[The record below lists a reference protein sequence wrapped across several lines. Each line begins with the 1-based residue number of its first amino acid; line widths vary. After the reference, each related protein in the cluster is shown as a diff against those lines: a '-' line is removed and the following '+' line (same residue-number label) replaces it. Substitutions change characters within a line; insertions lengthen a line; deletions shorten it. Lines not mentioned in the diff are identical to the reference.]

1 MFNATKVFMVTNT
14 SESKTMNIILLHF
27 HQCGIMCDS
36 SIDSVMKLCTIRR
49 TNQIEDSH
57 VASPLAQLGHLTLG
71 EKGPA
76 RMSAAMSTRTSE
88 IAYPSQS
95 NCALSRSN
103 QNRSLKR
110 WPSAIIIF
118 CQYAECERQLR
129 GPLRGPRG
137 VGHDN
142 ITKPASPY
150 AHIYIRM
157 LLVSYTIVETRCQPG
172 TVDMEDTKQQTDA
185 SQGHFQ

>member
-27 HQCGIMCDS
+27 HQRGIMCDS

-142 ITKPASPY
+142 IY
-150 AHIYIRM
+150 IYIYIYIYCHIWLYVIIYVYI
-157 LLVSYTIVETRCQPG
+157 LLYTL
-172 TVDMEDTKQQTDA
+172 
-185 SQGHFQ
+185 